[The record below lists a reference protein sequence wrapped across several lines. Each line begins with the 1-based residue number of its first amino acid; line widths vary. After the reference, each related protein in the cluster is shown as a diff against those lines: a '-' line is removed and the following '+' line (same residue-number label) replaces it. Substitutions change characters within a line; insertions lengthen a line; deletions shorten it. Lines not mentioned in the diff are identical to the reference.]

1 LEIQLTEILTIAKR
15 NIWLITSHSSHHW
28 ILCLARNM
36 MNCLV
41 DIEYQNFTRIHI
53 EEIILQVLILFE
65 ESIFF
70 INMSNILTAVKEGT
84 QSYRDKVYPR
94 SSFNH
99 MWILKYWIFWIIV
112 IVVLFQKFRLSLL
125 HFAAHSPWECLT
137 TFQNIIKN
145 AVIFKMVRNATNW

>member
-1 LEIQLTEILTIAKR
+1 LVILLTEILDIARR

-36 MNCLV
+36 MTFLV

-53 EEIILQVLILFE
+53 EEIILLVLIIFE

-70 INMSNILTAVKEGT
+70 IIMSNILTAVKEGT
-84 QSYRDKVYPR
+84 RSYWDKVYPR

-112 IVVLFQKFRLSLL
+112 IIAIFQRFRLSFL
-125 HFAAHSPWECLT
+125 HFTAHSPWECIK

-145 AVIFKMVRNATNW
+145 AIIFKMVRNATNW

>member
-1 LEIQLTEILTIAKR
+1 MVILLTEILDLAKR

-28 ILCLARNM
+28 LVCLARNIM
-36 MNCLV
+36 TFLV
-41 DIEYQNFTRIHI
+41 DIEYQNVTIFHI

-84 QSYRDKVYPR
+84 QSYWDKVYPR

-99 MWILKYWIFWIIV
+99 MWILNYWIFWIIV
-112 IVVLFQKFRLSLL
+112 IIILFQKCRLSFL
-125 HFAAHSPWECLT
+125 HFTVHSLWKCIK

-145 AVIFKMVRNATNW
+145 AVILKMVRNATHR

>member
-1 LEIQLTEILTIAKR
+1 LVILLTEILDLAKR

-28 ILCLARNM
+28 LVCLARNIM
-36 MNCLV
+36 TFLV
-41 DIEYQNFTRIHI
+41 DIEYQNVTIFHI
-53 EEIILQVLILFE
+53 EEILLQVLILFE

-84 QSYRDKVYPR
+84 QSYWDKVYPR

-112 IVVLFQKFRLSLL
+112 IIILFQKCRLSFL
-125 HFAAHSPWECLT
+125 HFTVHSPWEGIK

-145 AVIFKMVRNATNW
+145 AVILKMVRNATHR

>member
-1 LEIQLTEILTIAKR
+1 MVILLTEILDLAKR

-28 ILCLARNM
+28 LVCLARNIM
-36 MNCLV
+36 TFLV
-41 DIEYQNFTRIHI
+41 DIEYQNVTIFHI

-84 QSYRDKVYPR
+84 QSYWDKVYPR

-112 IVVLFQKFRLSLL
+112 IIILFQKCRLSFL
-125 HFAAHSPWECLT
+125 HFTVHSPWEGIK

-145 AVIFKMVRNATNW
+145 AVILKMVRNATHR

>member
-1 LEIQLTEILTIAKR
+1 LVILLTEILDLAKR

-28 ILCLARNM
+28 LVCLARNIM
-36 MNCLV
+36 TFLV
-41 DIEYQNFTRIHI
+41 DIEYQNVTIFHI

-84 QSYRDKVYPR
+84 QSYWDKVYPR

-112 IVVLFQKFRLSLL
+112 IIILFQKCRLSFL
-125 HFAAHSPWECLT
+125 HFTVHSPWEGIK

-145 AVIFKMVRNATNW
+145 AVILKMVRNATHR